1 MKTIRLS
8 IIAIAA
14 VLASAAVAFAA
25 PATTTSNV
33 NMRSGPN
40 ASAPVIDVLRTG
52 TYVDAQCSNNGWCQ
66 VFANGQSGWV
76 SSSYIALSVGP
87 GGPQVQPPRPTYPPV
102 QPPRPTYPEIQ
113 PPRPQPG
120 WGNNNG
126 PGWPGG
132 PQIQPPRPTYPP
144 IQPPRP
150 QPGWGNNNG
159 PGIQQAGACFYS
171 ERNFGGDSFCLNRGE
186 TRDRLPRNWDMTI
199 RSVEVFG
206 GVRVDLCSQQNQY
219 GACTTLRSDAP
230 RLANGLDR
238 NVSSLDVY

>member
-1 MKTIRLS
+1 MKSIRLS

-52 TYVDAQCSNNGWCQ
+52 TYVDAQCSSSGWCQ
-66 VFANGQSGWV
+66 VFVNGRSGWV
-76 SSSYIALSVGP
+76 SSSYIALNVGGTNP
-87 GGPQVQPPRPTYPPV
+87 RPPVIQPPVVQPPVIQPYPP
-102 QPPRPTYPEIQ
+102 IQ

-120 WGNNNG
+120 WGTG

-150 QPGWGNNNG
+150 QPGWGNGNG
-159 PGIQQAGACFYS
+159 PGIQQAGACFYT
-171 ERNFGGDSFCLNRGE
+171 ERNFGGESFCLNRGE
-186 TRDRLPRNWDMTI
+186 TRDRLPRGWDMAI

-230 RLANGLDR
+230 RLVNGLDR